1 MRADTT
7 VEEDSLRHKGLLVNL
22 FVEQEVQV
30 TFNQALLWT
39 LTTDRAVDFHLFASS
54 LYLLSAKLA
63 ESRIDGSLCISGGLR
78 SRLLN
83 IRKCRRVNLRLI
95 SWLFGLRLGTRGFL
109 GRCVKEVLLVRT
121 GD

>member
-7 VEEDSLRHKGLLVNL
+7 VEEDSLRHKGLLVDL
-22 FVEQEVQV
+22 LVEQEVQV

-63 ESRIDGSLCISGGLR
+63 ESRIDGSLCIFGGVR
-78 SRLLN
+78 RRLLN
-83 IRKCRRVNLRLI
+83 IGECRRIDLGLI
-95 SWLFGLRLGTRGFL
+95 SLSLGLRLRAHGFL
-109 GRCVKEVLLVRT
+109 SRCVKEVQFVSV
-121 GD
+121 GG